1 MDNLRATIQ
10 QVKKNADARD
20 SDMKKKEDARLY
32 MELSVIAQEIST
44 ADVAGK
50 RTVLIQGGM
59 SDVAR
64 ATLAKEGCTV
74 QREERGINPST
85 HDAMFVGWR
94 VSW

>member
-1 MDNLRATIQ
+1 MDNLRAAIQ
-10 QVKKNADARD
+10 QAKKNADARD
-20 SDMKKKEDARLY
+20 GDVKKKEEARLY
-32 MELSVIAQEIST
+32 QELAVIAQMIST
-44 ADVAGK
+44 ADSCRK
-50 RTVLIQGGM
+50 RTILIEGGM